1 MSMGI
6 HYQKLWETLEQ
17 RGMTKYTLTHY
28 YELSPRLISKLQHNE
43 PINTTTIDK
52 LCSILQCK
60 VEDIITYEE
69 DEVNIL
75 YREEGLKRIAEKKQ
89 KKANGRQTT

>member
-1 MSMGI
+1 MGI
-6 HYQKLWETLEQ
+6 HYEKLWTTLKN

-28 YELSPRLISKLQHNE
+28 FELSPRLITKLQRNE

-60 VEDIITYEE
+60 VEDIVTYEE
-69 DEVNIL
+69 NELNTL
-75 YREEGLKRIAEKKQ
+75 FRNEGLRKIEEKSR
-89 KKANGRQTT
+89 KKSTK

>member
-1 MSMGI
+1 MGI
-6 HYQKLWETLEQ
+6 HYQRLWETLEQ

-28 YELSPRLISKLQHNE
+28 FEISPRLITKLQRNE

-52 LCSILQCK
+52 LCSILQCN

-69 DEVNIL
+69 NELNALFRND
-75 YREEGLKRIAEKKQ
+75 GLKRIEEKQQ
-89 KKANGRQTT
+89 KKAKRRQP

>member
-1 MSMGI
+1 MGI
-6 HYQKLWETLEQ
+6 HYQKLWETIEQ

-28 YELSPRLISKLQHNE
+28 FELSPRLITKLQRNE

-69 DEVNIL
+69 NELNAL
-75 YREEGLKRIAEKKQ
+75 YRNEGLKRIEAKRQ
-89 KKANGRQTT
+89 KKANQRQP